1 MTTPFHIPEAS
12 LYQHFVEALT
22 EYGVFV
28 VDVDGLVVSWNAGA
42 EYITGVSAEEILGK
56 SLDVLYI
63 GADGREL
70 RGLLDTMTRE
80 GQLTNT
86 LLTTLQT
93 QNLADTPIY
102 LTVQA
107 LYVSRRDARHHP
119 YRSFEGYGCVLRHA
133 AEPIV
138 PNETSAKQTTTQT
151 AQQTQTHA
159 AAIPHKESE
168 GNKSEHKESKEEF
181 TLEQER
187 ASRLRVERELLAI
200 KNEFETQLNQR
211 TDLLQEAIFQLQEE
225 VARRDEVEGKLRQR
239 TDIMHDFIQQL
250 EQEMEER
257 RKVEQT
263 LRLSEERFR
272 GVIERSPVGI
282 AVMNEHGAF
291 EYVNSAFCQIYGYT
305 ASEMMGE
312 QLRLI
317 LLPHRR
323 TLFEQAYKAAFQG
336 GNHLSGEWDMRHKN
350 GSAMTVLADTVLITS
365 EPLPQSSAHLN
376 IFALS
381 NNFFHGS
388 KDSGKSK
395 KLIIFALDISERKR
409 AENLLKR
416 AAVIIDKSPAI
427 IYQFSNRPGF
437 PFEFVSE
444 NISQFGYSPHDITDS
459 TVRRDALWY
468 IHPHDRQKILKS
480 FERLRKE
487 PVEHLRR
494 EYRILTK
501 SGEERWVEDTIIADK
516 DAEGNVVS
524 YQGVVFDITERKQAE
539 EDMSKALEK
548 EKELLELK
556 ARFVTIASHEFRTP
570 LTTIMLAAGILN
582 DFGSMLTDEQRS
594 ENLALIRHSV
604 EHITQLLE
612 DLLMFDKIDPATS
625 ELQLATLELRSWSEE
640 FANRIS
646 HTMGRNYTLQYTLP
660 EQPVR
665 YVGDERL
672 LKQMLERLLSNAF
685 KYSVP
690 AAEIQFDVATDTH
703 TVTFTIHDTGIGIPE
718 EDLHRIFEPFHRGA
732 NIGQIGGTGMGLAIT
747 KKLVELHRGSI
758 AVDSQVGAGTTV
770 TLTLPLELVKARQT
784 DKASR

>member
-1 MTTPFHIPEAS
+1 MTTPFHTPEVS
-12 LYQHFVEALT
+12 LYQHFIEALT
-22 EYGVFV
+22 EYGVLI
-28 VDVDGLVVSWNAGA
+28 VDVDGLIVSWNAGA
-42 EYITGVSAEEILGK
+42 EHLTGLSAEETLGK
-56 SLDVLYI
+56 SIDVLHI

-70 RGLLDTMTRE
+70 RGLLDSMTRE
-80 GQLTNT
+80 GQFTNT
-86 LLTTLQT
+86 LLTTVQSH
-93 QNLADTPIY
+93 NIASEPIH

-107 LYVSRRDARHHP
+107 LYTSRRDARHHS
-119 YRSFEGYGCVLRHA
+119 YRSFEGYGCVLRRVG
-133 AEPIV
+133 EQIV
-138 PNETSAKQTTTQT
+138 TGGSSAKQTSVQAVQHTKTD
-151 AQQTQTHA
+151 A
-159 AAIPHKESE
+159 PMLVSNDS
-168 GNKSEHKESKEEF
+168 GEEF

-187 ASRLRVERELLAI
+187 ARRLGVERELLAI

-272 GVIERSPVGI
+272 SVIERSPVAI
-282 AVMNEHGAF
+282 AVMNEHGTF
-291 EYVNSAFCQIYGYT
+291 EYVNSAFCQIYGYM
-305 ASEMMGE
+305 ASELIGE
-312 QLRLI
+312 QLQLI

-323 TLFEQAYKAAFQG
+323 TLFEQVYKAAFQG
-336 GNHLSGEWDMRHKN
+336 GNHLSGEWDMCHKD

-365 EPLPQSSAHLN
+365 EPLPQGSTHLN

-416 AAVIIDKSPAI
+416 AAVIIDKSPAV

-444 NISQFGYSPHDITDS
+444 NISQFGYTPHDITDLA
-459 TVRRDALWY
+459 VRTGALWY
-468 IHPHDRQKILKS
+468 IHPDERQKILKS

-516 DAEGNVVS
+516 DADGNVVS

-594 ENLALIRHSV
+594 ENLGLIRQSV

-625 ELQLATLELRSWSEE
+625 ELQLTTLEMRSWSEE
-640 FANRIS
+640 FANRVS
-646 HTMGRNYTLQYTLP
+646 HTMGRNHALQYTLP
-660 EQPVR
+660 EQPVH
-665 YVGDERL
+665 YIGDERL
-672 LKQMLERLLSNAF
+672 LRQMLERLLSNAF
-685 KYSVP
+685 KYSAP
-690 AAEIQFDVATDTH
+690 GAEVHLDVATDIH
-703 TVTFTIHDTGIGIPE
+703 NVMFTIHDTGIGIPE

-747 KKLVELHRGSI
+747 KKLVELHQGSI
-758 AVDSQVGAGTTV
+758 TVDSRIGAGTTV
-770 TLTLPLELVKARQT
+770 TLTLPLELAKKHQADELST
-784 DKASR
+784 